1 MGDKYGE
8 GKMKMKKSQWRDQ
21 NVRQRWR
28 IEDENEEELVE
39 KLEWEIELVEKL
51 EWEIDEQ
58 IIKGGRSEL
67 EGGILE
73 RENLKCLRGFFGE
86 RKSWMLEIILRD

>member
-28 IEDENEEELVE
+28 MEDENEEELVE

-58 IIKGGRSEL
+58 VIKGERSEL
-67 EGGILE
+67 EKGFLGEKIGSVWENFLE
-73 RENLKCLRGFFGE
+73 RKFWMFE
-86 RKSWMLEIILRD
+86 RVLGD

>member
-1 MGDKYGE
+1 ME
-8 GKMKMKKSQWRDQ
+8 MKKSQRRDQ

-28 IEDENEEELVE
+28 KKDKDEEELVE

-58 IIKGGRSEL
+58 IIKGGRSE
-67 EGGILE
+67 IE
-73 RENLKCLRGFFGE
+73 REN
-86 RKSWMLEIILRD
+86 S

>member
-28 IEDENEEELVE
+28 MEDENEEELVE

-67 EGGILE
+67 ERGIFLE
-73 RENLKCLRGFFGE
+73 RKFWMFE
-86 RKSWMLEIILRD
+86 RVLGD

>member
-28 IEDENEEELVE
+28 MEDENEEELVE
-39 KLEWEIELVEKL
+39 KLEWEI
-51 EWEIDEQ
+51 DEQ
-58 IIKGGRSEL
+58 ILEEGRSEL
-67 EGGILE
+67 EKRIL
-73 RENLKCLRGFFGE
+73 FGE
-86 RKSWMLEIILRD
+86 KILDI

>member
-28 IEDENEEELVE
+28 IEDKNEEELVE

-58 IIKGGRSEL
+58 VIKGERSEL
-67 EGGILE
+67 EKGFL
-73 RENLKCLRGFFGE
+73 REK
-86 RKSWMLEIILRD
+86 I

>member
-1 MGDKYGE
+1 
-8 GKMKMKKSQWRDQ
+8 MK
-21 NVRQRWR
+21 
-28 IEDENEEELVE
+28 NEEELVE

-67 EGGILE
+67 EGGD
-73 RENLKCLRGFFGE
+73 FFGE
-86 RKSWMLEIILRD
+86 KI

>member
-1 MGDKYGE
+1 MGDRYGE
-8 GKMKMKKSQWRDQ
+8 GKMNMKKSQWRNQ

-28 IEDENEEELVE
+28 REDENEEELVE

-67 EGGILE
+67 DGGDFW
-73 RENLKCLRGFFGE
+73 RENLKCLRGIFLE
-86 RKSWMLEIILRD
+86 RKFWMFERVLGD